1 MLMLHE
7 RLLLLVLDD
16 DKGKNQVRF
25 ADKALAGSLLF
36 ELLRGGAIELVDD
49 RVRAI
54 DATPTDTTPADTTP
68 ADTTPTDTVL
78 RDAVAE
84 IAEESKPRDARWWV
98 DHLPSR
104 LEPFLPRLAARLV
117 ESGVL
122 SQEQHKVLGIFPQ
135 TRLPER
141 DHTPEAQARERLLA
155 VLLGEVEAD
164 ADDAELA
171 AMVAALGM
179 VGGIVGRDRRK
190 EAERRAK
197 ELSESAELG
206 EAVGRAVKA
215 AQDAVMAAI
224 IAATVA
230 ASVAATSN

>member
-16 DKGKNQVRF
+16 DKGKNRVGF

-49 RVRAI
+49 RVRAADAAPT
-54 DATPTDTTPADTTP
+54 DATPTDTI
-68 ADTTPTDTVL
+68 L

-84 IAEESKPRDARWWV
+84 IAEESKPRDVRWWV

-141 DHTPEAQARERLLA
+141 DHAPEAQVRERLRA
-155 VLLGEVEAD
+155 VLLGEVEAG

-171 AMVAALGM
+171 GMVAALGM
-179 VGGIVGRDRRK
+179 VGGLVGRDRRK

-206 EAVGRAVKA
+206 EAVGKAVKA
-215 AQDAVMAAI
+215 AQDAVMAAV

>member
-16 DKGKNQVRF
+16 EKGKNQVGF
-25 ADKALAGSLLF
+25 ADKALAGAVLF

-49 RVRAI
+49 RLRATGGASA
-54 DATPTDTTPADTTP
+54 DA
-68 ADTTPTDTVL
+68 VL
-78 RDAVAE
+78 RDAVAV
-84 IAEESKPRDARWWV
+84 IAAEDRPRDVRWWV

-117 ESGVL
+117 DTGVL
-122 SQEQHKVLGIFPQ
+122 SQEQHKVLGIFPT

-141 DHTPEAQARERLLA
+141 DHALEAQVRERLRA
-155 VLLGEVEAD
+155 VLLGEVDAD

-171 AMVAALGM
+171 AMVAALGV
-179 VGGIVGRDRRK
+179 VGSVVGHDLRK
-190 EAERRAK
+190 DAERRAK
-197 ELSESAELG
+197 ELAESA
-206 EAVGRAVKA
+206 AVGDAVGKAVKA
-215 AQDAVMAAI
+215 AQDAVMAAV

-230 ASVAATSN
+230 ATVATTT

>member
-36 ELLRGGAIELVDD
+36 ELLRGGAIKLVDD
-49 RVRAI
+49 RVRAADAAPTDATPT
-54 DATPTDTTPADTTP
+54 DATPTDTI
-68 ADTTPTDTVL
+68 L
-78 RDAVAE
+78 RDTVAE
-84 IAEESKPRDARWWV
+84 IADEAKPRDVRWWV

-141 DHTPEAQARERLLA
+141 DHTPEAQVRERLRA
-155 VLLGEVEAD
+155 VLLGEAEAD

-179 VGGIVGRDRRK
+179 VGGLVGRDRRT

-215 AQDAVMAAI
+215 AQDAVMAAV